1 MDKTQQIL
9 FHLDELYTEEANEE
23 RILRACEKNPA
34 KYGAWRDAFEE
45 YDLSDV
51 LFAIDEFWQYK
62 SNKTRP
68 NVAQIRAI
76 LNAKKAEKIK
86 KAETQ
91 AVKAELPTPESLM
104 QDDIKAGNCRNNLY
118 VYREAYEL
126 VTQDWL
132 AEMIPADEYNFAIT
146 HWPRNV
152 QLAVNNGLF
161 GRFSE
166 AMLQAAHRRFGEDR
180 DYEFPSKNDL
190 LAQKG
195 EAPVAMGDV
204 AGSLASHWRVA

>member
-76 LNAKKAEKIK
+76 LNAKKAEKVK
-86 KAETQ
+86 KAE
-91 AVKAELPTPESLM
+91 A
-104 QDDIKAGNCRNNLY
+104 
-118 VYREAYEL
+118 
-126 VTQDWL
+126 
-132 AEMIPADEYNFAIT
+132 
-146 HWPRNV
+146 
-152 QLAVNNGLF
+152 
-161 GRFSE
+161 
-166 AMLQAAHRRFGEDR
+166 
-180 DYEFPSKNDL
+180 
-190 LAQKG
+190 
-195 EAPVAMGDV
+195 EAPVKELSTGYTFWKQDGERGDLKYFLQDYERAFDLCITDYLAEVIPAEEFARMSWQRRIKAAQDNGVLNRMDEALRAVQPKPRFMSDNEYAALHGKAPAANLGDV
-204 AGSLASHWRVA
+204 TATLASHWRVA